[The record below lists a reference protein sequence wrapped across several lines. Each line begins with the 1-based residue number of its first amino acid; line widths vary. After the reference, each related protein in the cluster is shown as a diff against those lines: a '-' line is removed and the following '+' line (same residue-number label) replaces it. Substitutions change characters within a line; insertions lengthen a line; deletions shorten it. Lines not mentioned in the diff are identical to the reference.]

1 MLLGRTAERAVI
13 DDVLEA
19 ARAGHGAALVVRGE
33 PGIGKTALLRYA
45 EQQAGGLR
53 TLRAV
58 GVEGEAEVAFAGL
71 HQLLRPLLA
80 ETELLPGPQS
90 SAIRGALGLAPST
103 SRDPLLIGA
112 ALLTLLA
119 DAAAG
124 GAVLCVVD
132 DVQWLDQPSL
142 AALMFAAR
150 RIADDGVAMLF
161 GLRDDPAVR
170 LAHAGGVREL
180 MLSGLDPADGAAVLD
195 EHTSIPPAESVRA
208 QLVEASGGN
217 PMALEEIGRTLTADQ
232 LRGRTPLPDPLPV
245 GDALERVFA
254 DRARALASDARSLL
268 VVAAAED
275 EGESA
280 LVLGAAK
287 VMGLSPAALD
297 DAEAAGLVEVGPDHI
312 GFRHPLIRSAVYRTA
327 APSLRRLAHRS
338 LAAACVDVR
347 HADRRAWHL
356 AAAALGPDSDIAD
369 ALAET
374 AQRAAARSGYA
385 AAASALERSAAL
397 TEDGSV
403 RAHRLVEAAGAAWL
417 AGEVARAT
425 ADLDRAAA
433 EGRQDHSLTAGI
445 AHWRGI
451 IALRCG
457 DVGQAYRILSS
468 GAEVIADTDPDTAL
482 TMLTEA
488 LEAASYGGDSNGVA
502 AAGTRALELWDRAR
516 SGGSTAEFF
525 ATISGGIGSAIK
537 GRFDEATPLL
547 QRGLELARAS
557 GEWRQLM
564 QAGAVAL
571 YLGHIDTAR
580 DFFVR
585 ATEAVRSTGAIGAL
599 PYVLEYVL
607 TMEGMAGEL
616 AAARSVGVEGIRLAR
631 ETGQRTSEATLLAR
645 LAWVA
650 ALRGDDELCQAYA
663 DEALAI
669 AVPNGIGL
677 AVAAAEWSL
686 GSLDMARGR
695 WAAAAGRLARVMAAQ
710 PGRGHPIVALY
721 AAPSCVEAALRAGD
735 EPLARRVFAEYEPWA
750 DAGALPAHSAARCRG
765 LLESDADEAV
775 AHFERALAVRGVPV
789 LERAL
794 TELMYGEVLRRAR
807 RRVEARAHLRSA
819 LEVFDRA
826 RAEPWAERARLE
838 LRATGETVR
847 QPGPTPVD
855 QLTPQE
861 LQISQLVA
869 AGASNREVAAKLF
882 LSPRTVEY
890 HLYKVY
896 PKLGIGSRA
905 ELAAALEL
913 SG

>member
-1 MLLGRTAERAVI
+1 MLRGRTVERAVI
-13 DDVLEA
+13 DEVLEA
-19 ARAGHGAALVVRGE
+19 ARAGRGTALVVRGE

-45 EQQAGGLR
+45 REQAGGLR
-53 TLRAV
+53 ILHAV

-80 ETELLPGPQS
+80 QTEMLPGPQS
-90 SAIRGALGLAPST
+90 GAIRGALGLTPSI
-103 SRDPLLIGA
+103 SPDPLLIGA

-124 GAVLCVVD
+124 SGVLCVMD
-132 DVQWLDQPSL
+132 DVQWIDQPSL
-142 AALMFAAR
+142 AALLFTAR
-150 RIADDGVAMLF
+150 RIHDDGVAMLF
-161 GLRDDPAVR
+161 GLRDDPAFQ
-170 LAHAGGVREL
+170 LPHAGLREL
-180 MLSGLDPADGAAVLD
+180 VLTGLDPADGATVLED
-195 EHTSIPPAESVRA
+195 HTSIPPVESVRV

-232 LRGRTPLPDPLPV
+232 LRGRAPLPDPVPV
-245 GDALERVFA
+245 GDALERIFV
-254 DRARALASDARSLL
+254 DRAAALPSDARSLL
-268 VVAAAED
+268 VLAAAED

-287 VMGLSPAALD
+287 IMGLSPAALD
-297 DAEAAGLVEVGPDHI
+297 DAEAAGLIEVSPDRI

-327 APSLRRLAHRS
+327 APALRRLAHRS
-338 LAAACVDVR
+338 LAAACVDIR

-356 AAAALGPDSDIAD
+356 AAAAVGPDPEIAD

-385 AAASALERSAAL
+385 AAASALERSAAF
-397 TEDGSV
+397 TADSGM
-403 RAHRLVEAAGAAWL
+403 RARRLVEAAGAAWL
-417 AGEVARAT
+417 AGEVARAA
-425 ADLDRAAA
+425 ADLDRATA
-433 EGRQDHSLTAGI
+433 EGRQDPGVIAGI

-451 IALRCG
+451 LALRGG
-457 DVGQAYRILSS
+457 DVRQAYHILSS
-468 GAEVIADTDPDTAL
+468 GAEVVADTEPDTAL

-488 LEAASYGGDSNGVA
+488 LEAASYAGDPDGVA
-502 AAGTRALELWDRAR
+502 AAGSRALELWKRAR

-525 ATISGGIGSAIK
+525 ATISGGIGYAIK
-537 GRFDEATPLL
+537 GGLDKATPLL
-547 QRGLELARAS
+547 QRGLQLAHAS
-557 GEWRQLM
+557 GDWRQLM

-580 DFFVR
+580 DFFLR
-585 ATEAVRSTGAIGAL
+585 ATEAVRSTGAVGAL

-616 AAARSVGVEGIRLAR
+616 AAARSAGVEGIQLAR

-650 ALRGDDELCQAYA
+650 ALHGDDHQCQAYA

-677 AVAAAEWSL
+677 AAGAAEWSL

-695 WAAAAGRLARVMAAQ
+695 WDVAAARLARVMDAE

-721 AAPSCVEAALRAGD
+721 AAPSCVEAAIRAGD
-735 EPLARRVFAEYEPWA
+735 EPLARRVFANFEPWA
-750 DAGALPAHSAARCRG
+750 NAGGLPAHSAARCRG
-765 LLESDADEAV
+765 LLASAADAAV
-775 AHFERALAVRGVPV
+775 AHFEQALAMPGVPV

-794 TELMYGEVLRRAR
+794 TELMYGEVLRRDR
-807 RRVEARAHLRSA
+807 RRVEARARLRSA
-819 LEVFDRA
+819 LDVFERA

-847 QPGPTPVD
+847 RPGPSPVD

-905 ELAAALEL
+905 ELAAALG
-913 SG
+913 SAG